1 MVFSYS
7 NLVAFCNN
15 RNKVQQKKKNT
26 HTHTHTHTI
35 KNVKIWGKKEK
46 KRMIFAFLFYQND
59 ICIIE

>member
-7 NLVAFCNN
+7 NLVAFGNN
-15 RNKVQQKKKNT
+15 RNKVQQKKN
-26 HTHTHTHTI
+26 THTHTHTI

-59 ICIIE
+59 ICILE

>member
-15 RNKVQQKKKNT
+15 RNKVQQKKN
-26 HTHTHTHTI
+26 THTHTHTI

-59 ICIIE
+59 ICILE